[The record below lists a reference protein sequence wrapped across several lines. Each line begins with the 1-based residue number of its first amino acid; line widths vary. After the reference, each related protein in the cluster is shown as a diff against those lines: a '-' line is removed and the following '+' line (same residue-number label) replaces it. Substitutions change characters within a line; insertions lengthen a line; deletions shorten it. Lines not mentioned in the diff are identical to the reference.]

1 MVSNQ
6 KSTDVTTIPD
16 PITKYIDA
24 FTNPVRG
31 HLLQIHHIVREEVPE
46 ATESISYGMPAW
58 KLNGKPLVYMAGYRH
73 HVGFY
78 ATPSGHEA
86 FQEELAAYKQGKGS
100 VQFPLDQPLPVDL
113 IRRMV
118 RFRAEENRNQG

>member
-1 MVSNQ
+1 MTRAAQ
-6 KSTDVTTIPD
+6 PTDPD
-16 PITKYIDA
+16 PVNAYLEQFPPPCRD
-24 FTNPVRG
+24 RL
-31 HLLQIHHIVREEVPE
+31 HLIRRIIREEVPE

-58 KLNGKPLVYMAGYRH
+58 KLHGKPLVYMAGYRH

-78 ATPSGHEA
+78 ATRSGHEA
-86 FQEELAAYKQGKGS
+86 FREELAAYKKGKGS

-118 RFRAEENRNQG
+118 RFRAEENRYQG